1 MITWADVQVVA
12 PELSSVPSGSQT
24 VFIADA
30 YAQMNTAIWG
40 AYLDRGAKYL
50 AAHLA
55 TMSNRRGQAGPAS
68 EKHVGKIGQSN
79 AVNKGPLASTSYG
92 EEYLRIIDTLP
103 GARGPQAA
111 LTCDLGPDTNDW
123 VG

>member
-1 MITWADVQVVA
+1 MIAWSDVVVVA
-12 PELSSVPSGSQT
+12 PELSTVPNGSQT

-55 TMSNRRGQAGPAS
+55 TMSNRRGQAGAAS

-79 AVNKGPLASTSYG
+79 AVNKGPLNSSAYG

-103 GARGPQAA
+103 GARGPQAM
-111 LTCDLGPDTNDW
+111 LTTDLGPTVNDW